1 MRPQIP
7 REKPTDAAATRK
19 IGKRNP
25 PYSPRIR
32 AASISAKRRLSRGD
46 THTLSRFPDLPS

>member
-46 THTLSRFPDLPS
+46 THTRAGG